1 MQPISFLFWATVLV
15 GILSFWWGSDKV
27 KALVLGHIYRYC
39 KSQNLQLLDQ
49 TMVLKGIWL
58 VRDES
63 GSLSV
68 RRRYTFEF
76 TSTGEVRNHGEVEVI
91 GHKLVNLELEPH
103 ILPDEDES
111 VH

>member
-27 KALVLGHIYRYC
+27 KALVLGQIYRYC

-76 TSTGEVRNHGEVEVI
+76 TSTGEVRNHGEVEEI
-91 GHKLVNLELEPH
+91 GHKLVILELEPH
-103 ILPDEDES
+103 ILPNEDKS

>member
-63 GSLSV
+63 GSL
-68 RRRYTFEF
+68 
-76 TSTGEVRNHGEVEVI
+76 
-91 GHKLVNLELEPH
+91 
-103 ILPDEDES
+103 
-111 VH
+111 